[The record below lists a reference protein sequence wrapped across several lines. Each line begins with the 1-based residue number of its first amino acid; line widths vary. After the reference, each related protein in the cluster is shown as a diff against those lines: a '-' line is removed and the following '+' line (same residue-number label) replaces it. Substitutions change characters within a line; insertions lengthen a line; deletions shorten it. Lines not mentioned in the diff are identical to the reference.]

1 MNKTNNKI
9 PLGMTYKPDKPN
21 KELKSQRDFPKGW
34 HGQIPLKKGA
44 KKIKIVSVSTPMGYS
59 FY

>member
-1 MNKTNNKI
+1 
-9 PLGMTYKPDKPN
+9 MTYKSDKPN
-21 KELKSQRDFPKGW
+21 KELKSQQDLKGW

-44 KKIKIVSVSTPMGYS
+44 KKIKIVSVSTPMEYN